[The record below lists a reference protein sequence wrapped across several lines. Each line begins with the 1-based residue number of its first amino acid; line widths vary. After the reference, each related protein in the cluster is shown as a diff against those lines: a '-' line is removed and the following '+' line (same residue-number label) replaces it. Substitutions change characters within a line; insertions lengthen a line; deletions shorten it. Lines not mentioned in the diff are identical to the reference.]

1 MLLATI
7 ERGCLILA
15 LKRFIFYSLKREGA
29 GGGDEGEG
37 ERGGG
42 CMNMTHILKVL
53 SMLVFIWRGL
63 KTNSNSLFQSCM
75 TRSEHMKG

>member
-1 MLLATI
+1 MR
-7 ERGCLILA
+7 ERV
-15 LKRFIFYSLKREGA
+15 K
-29 GGGDEGEG
+29 GE
-37 ERGGG
+37 GG